1 MKKTIALILS
11 LLIVMSA
18 LAGCTAATEKPAE
31 NTPPTEAITPEEV
44 KPAAEAPAEET
55 PSEEPTD
62 GVFSP
67 DGDVIFNENG
77 FKVTTAGTDID
88 PTDSNEPTIIW
99 LDVENTS
106 DKYEYLGVAAG
117 MINGYMGT
125 VVIPE
130 FYEEDGEY
138 YGASYNFGTTI
149 PSGTSKRIALGYYS
163 MDIPG
168 VDCDTL
174 KELTFSFTCA
184 EDEDTW
190 YDYFSEPVTISLGE
204 KVENPDI
211 KTLGDAVLDNDEL
224 TIVIGEQDYDDYF
237 GPVVSYYVENKT
249 DSYCAVY
256 AESAKVDDIDCD
268 YLYAGV
274 QLAPKA
280 CSYSTISFDG
290 EAHDLPGFEN
300 LTLNFSFV
308 KFENP
313 QEMSEAENEMLD
325 PVTTTFAPQVWG
337 NYEVDGVKFDIKP
350 KVNSLVTVELAEENE
365 NGLLFTVYE
374 TASKEAAGLA
384 GAGELFG
391 IGKVPEARLHAMLCG
406 DMSGADVFAKDEEDN
421 YYIFYHPTDV
431 RFDRANDSEW
441 EAGWAQ
447 WTMLQEWAGT
457 VTDSIESKNSLEHI
471 SFSNT
476 PVDILLARAAWD
488 GGTSYTITGSEYGT
502 VDTKDFDAA
511 PYVDFL
517 LRHMFY
523 LTEDEE
529 MPDTDYISIS
539 FPDDNT
545 RLDFFEDLGGYVRYV
560 SGDYEELY
568 EAAWEDEELNTIS
581 VIEAMYHAACE
592 KAGLKA
598 ADHSLDVFEGVW
610 YEQIAGR
617 CELVIEKT
625 VVPGKVYVTV
635 RWPES
640 YNIMNTWNMTATLVD
655 GKLSYHNA
663 EYDQITI
670 DEDGE
675 EYVSDTDWG
684 LSGTISLD
692 GNELV
697 WHDDSSS
704 DTEDTRFIH

>member
-55 PSEEPTD
+55 PSEEPKD

-67 DGDVIFNENG
+67 DGDIIFNENG

-117 MINGYMGT
+117 VINGYMGT

-130 FYEEDGEY
+130 FHEEDGEY

-163 MDIPG
+163 MDVPG

-300 LTLNFSFV
+300 LTLNFSFE

-313 QEMSEAENEMLD
+313 QEMSEADNEMLD
-325 PVTTTFAPQVWG
+325 PVTITFAPQVWG

-374 TASKEAAGLA
+374 TASKEATGLA

-391 IGKVPEARLHAMLCG
+391 IGKVPEDRLHAMLCG
-406 DMSGADVFAKDEEDN
+406 DMSGADVFAKDEDDN

-447 WTMLQEWAGT
+447 WTMLQEWTDT

-488 GGTSYTITGSEYGT
+488 GETSYTITGSEYGT
-502 VDTKDFDAA
+502 VETKDFDAA

-523 LTEDEE
+523 MTEDEE
-529 MPDTDYISIS
+529 MPDADYISITFS
-539 FPDDNT
+539 NDDM
-545 RLDFFEDLGGYVRYV
+545 RLDFYENLGGYVRCV
-560 SGDYEELY
+560 SGDYEILY

-592 KAGLKA
+592 KAGLRE
-598 ADHSLDVFEGVW
+598 ADHSLDAFEGVW

-625 VVPGKVYVTV
+625 IVPGKVYVSV
-635 RWPES
+635 KWPES

-655 GKLSYHNA
+655 GKLSYYNA
-663 EYDQITI
+663 EYVQITI

-675 EYVSDTDWG
+675 DYVSDMDWG

-697 WHDDSSS
+697 WHDDNSS